1 VHADPEE
8 HDARDGNADP
18 RPEHRPLPDAATNG
32 LQLRHTYTSWSIAAG
47 VGLFEVA
54 RRMGTSLE
62 QIDRVYGHLLPHAE
76 AHERDLLDAFEARQN
91 EPRAAEK

>member
-1 VHADPEE
+1 
-8 HDARDGNADP
+8 
-18 RPEHRPLPDAATNG
+18 L
-32 LQLRHTYTSWSIAAG
+32 
-47 VGLFEVA
+47 
-54 RRMGTSLE
+54 GTSLE